1 MDRKQYM
8 KNYYQQRKVEL
19 RNKSLIRSHKKQL
32 LKANDIRKALH
43 ELLIENKRR
52 RTVAIHKIEYKK
64 IVLYF
69 D

>member
-1 MDRKQYM
+1 MNRKEYM
-8 KNYYQQRKVEL
+8 KNYYQEKKIEL

-32 LKANDIRKALH
+32 LKANDIRKALR
-43 ELLIENKRR
+43 ELLVENKRR
-52 RTVAIHKIEYKK
+52 RTVAINKIEYKK

>member
-1 MDRKQYM
+1 MNRKEYM
-8 KNYYQQRKVEL
+8 KNYYQKKKIEL
-19 RNKSLIRSHKKQL
+19 RNKSLIRSHRKSL

-43 ELLIENKRR
+43 ELLVENKRR